1 MRTLYLLSVS
11 ALLAPGLAA
20 QRDRSDFNWHRALAA
35 GKTIEIVGINGAI
48 YAEGTSGR
56 EVEVHASKRARKS
69 DVASVTFEVVEH
81 ANGVTICAMYPS
93 DGRRENECLE
103 GGKGRMNNRD
113 NDVEVEWTVKVPAGV
128 ELAARTV
135 NGRVDVQGLTSPAY
149 ARTVNGS
156 ISIATTS
163 WADASTVN
171 GSITARMGRA
181 DWDGSMD
188 FNTVNGGI
196 TLYLPSSASFE
207 VSASNVNG
215 GMSTDF
221 PLTIQGRWGPHRMS
235 GKVGGGGR
243 QLGLSTVNG
252 SLELRKS
259 ER

>member
-1 MRTLYLLSVS
+1 MRTLYLLSLS

-20 QRDRSDFNWHRALAA
+20 QQDRNEFTWRRALAA
-35 GKTIEIVGINGAI
+35 GKSIEIIGVNGAI
-48 YAEGTSGR
+48 FAEGTSGR
-56 EVEVHASKRARKS
+56 EVEVHATKRARRS
-69 DVASVTFEVVEH
+69 DLGSVTFQVIEH

-103 GGKGRMNNRD
+103 GGKGRMNTRD
-113 NDVEVEWTVKVPAGV
+113 NDVEVEWTVRVPAGV

-135 NGRVDVQGLTSPAY
+135 NGRVEAQGLTAPAE

-156 ISIATTS
+156 IMIETTS

-181 DWDGSMD
+181 DWTGSMD

-207 VSASNVNG
+207 VRASNVNG

-221 PLTIQGRWGPHRMS
+221 PLTIQGRWGPHRMT
-235 GKVGGGGR
+235 GTVGSGGR

-252 SLELRKS
+252 SLDLRKN
-259 ER
+259 

>member
-11 ALLAPGLAA
+11 ALLTPGLAA
-20 QRDRSDFNWHRALAA
+20 QQDRNDFNWHRALAA

-48 YAEGTSGR
+48 FAEGTSGR
-56 EVEVHASKRARKS
+56 EVEVRATKRARKS

-103 GGKGRMNNRD
+103 GGKGRMNNRN

-135 NGRVDVQGLTSPAY
+135 NGRVEAQGLTAPAY

-156 ISIATTS
+156 ISIETTS

-188 FNTVNGGI
+188 FSTVNGGI

-221 PLTIQGRWGPHRMS
+221 PLTIRG
-235 GKVGGGGR
+235 
-243 QLGLSTVNG
+243 
-252 SLELRKS
+252 
-259 ER
+259 